1 VRTVVIGATGQL
13 GSDIVRTWSDG
24 ETVGLSHSAIEV
36 VDRQHVFEVL
46 RSQAP
51 EVVVNCAAFHNVD
64 ACEAEPE
71 RAFAV
76 NALGAMNVADAC
88 RALGAM
94 LVFIST
100 DYVFAG
106 DSGRAYVESDAPGP
120 LNVYGVSK
128 LAGEHLVRS
137 RLERH
142 YIVRTSGLYGTVGA
156 SGKGGNFVERMLQL
170 AGRGENVRVVD
181 DQVLSPTFTYDLA
194 EKLYELVA
202 TGRFGT
208 YHITNRGSCSWY
220 DFAAKIFELT
230 GTRASLTR
238 TTTEEFGAKA
248 RRPPHSVLA
257 SSALQEVGVA
267 PLRPWTEALADYL
280 RRKGHLPKGIDH
292 SR

>member
-1 VRTVVIGATGQL
+1 MRAVVIGAAGQL
-13 GSDIVRTWSDG
+13 GSDIIRTWPDG

-36 VDRQHVFEVL
+36 VDRQRVFEVL

-88 RALGAM
+88 QAVGAT

-106 DSGRAYVESDAPGP
+106 DSGPAYVEPDAPGP

-170 AGRGENVRVVD
+170 AGKGENIRVVD

-194 EKLYELVA
+194 EKLHELVA
-202 TGRFGT
+202 TGRFGI
-208 YHITNRGSCSWY
+208 YHITNSGSCSWY
-220 DFAAKIFELT
+220 DFAAKVFELT

-257 SSALQEVGVA
+257 SSALREVGLA
-267 PLRPWTEALADYL
+267 PLRPWTEALVDYL
-280 RRKGHLPKGIDH
+280 RRKGHLPAGID
-292 SR
+292 R